1 MNLEEFRE
9 MVYAE
14 LGPSLEKATYEN
26 VRLLL
31 DRVQAIF
38 YPPVRV
44 EGHLVLGEER
54 AADFETIVLEFFADS
69 LRFPVEEAVIALWI
83 FALETWFSYME
94 DYHHLPPFT
103 EEEPDS

>member
-14 LGPSLEKATYEN
+14 LGPSLEKATHEN
-26 VRLLL
+26 VRLFL

-44 EGHLVLGEER
+44 QGHVELGEER

-69 LRFPVEEAVIALWI
+69 LRLPVEEAVIGLWI

-94 DYHHLPPFT
+94 EYQHLPPFSK
-103 EEEPDS
+103 EEPDA